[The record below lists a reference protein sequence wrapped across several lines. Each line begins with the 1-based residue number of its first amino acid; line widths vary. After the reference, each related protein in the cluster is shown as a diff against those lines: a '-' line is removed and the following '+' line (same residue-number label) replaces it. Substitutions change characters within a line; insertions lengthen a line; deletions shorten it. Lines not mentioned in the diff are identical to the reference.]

1 MILEILAYILILI
14 GVTGLLTFLI
24 VIAIIHFIIKILRNF
39 TNL

>member
-1 MILEILAYILILI
+1 MILEILTYILILI

-24 VIAIIHFIIKILRNF
+24 VLSIIHFIIKILRNF